1 MGGMGVLPISP
12 TARAN
17 LISKHAP
24 VNPDCFNELQK
35 TPTPEGG
42 LMPQTDEM
50 GTESEVPEGEEMP
63 PTPAVF
69 AIGDSSIRGQLV
81 GC

>member
-1 MGGMGVLPISP
+1 
-12 TARAN
+12 
-17 LISKHAP
+17 
-24 VNPDCFNELQK
+24 
-35 TPTPEGG
+35 
-42 LMPQTDEM
+42 MPQTDEM